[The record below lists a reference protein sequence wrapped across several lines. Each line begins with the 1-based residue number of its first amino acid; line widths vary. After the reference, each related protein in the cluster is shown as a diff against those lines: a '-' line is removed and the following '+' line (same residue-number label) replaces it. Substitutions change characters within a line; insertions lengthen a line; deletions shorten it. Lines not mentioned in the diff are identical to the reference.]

1 MKKPKE
7 NRTNFTWMKGPDR
20 GVKCQTTYINHN
32 RVIVD
37 TGIDKDGILK
47 LQMDICND
55 NRIYD

>member
-1 MKKPKE
+1 
-7 NRTNFTWMKGPDR
+7 MKGPDR

-55 NRIYD
+55 NRIYDWLVVV